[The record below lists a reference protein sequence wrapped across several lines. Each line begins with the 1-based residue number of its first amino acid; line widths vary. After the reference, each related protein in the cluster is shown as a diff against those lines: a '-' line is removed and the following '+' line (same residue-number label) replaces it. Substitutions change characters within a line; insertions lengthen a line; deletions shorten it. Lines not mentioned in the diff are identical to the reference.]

1 MILGEWKNIG
11 KVFSTEFFLLCP
23 YCVLFWRAW
32 NYQRNMVKLTD
43 IVEGPDEMVV
53 KNILYKEPPL
63 FCGFLQ
69 LCSTDPVHTFVNPGL
84 RFCHMD
90 PMKVEVSEVLV
101 RVL

>member
-1 MILGEWKNIG
+1 MER
-11 KVFSTEFFLLCP
+11 FSLQNFF
-23 YCVLFWRAW
+23 YCVLTVCYSGECGID
-32 NYQRNMVKLTD
+32 YQRNMVKLTD

-63 FCGFLQ
+63 LCGFLQ

-101 RVL
+101 RML